1 MATCLQAITAA
12 LTTGVGSI
20 PLLTNGVN
28 YNFTLTTTPRLY
40 RMIVS
45 NTDTYNFH
53 IALTQLTGSTTN
65 VGFTIY
71 EYDSTLNSVNVLAF
85 SNIVNSTETISISL
99 DPKTYI
105 ICLKSNNGTYD
116 CNFDATSEGFV
127 VSKKFQFDF
136 YHGQYTSVKLEAKHI
151 NTYPCTKPL
160 HFEIVEGELPEGIYM
175 DTAGRLY
182 GTIPE
187 MDCVAD
193 NNDLGPSF
201 NWYGTFLG
209 EWHPI
214 GRVYRFKVR
223 VRFLKDNG
231 SYDEQWMCIKVHNNW
246 DLDRKT
252 FEDNL
257 DLFTKNFE
265 FFNSGNNQTTPT
277 QEQQTNME
285 LVSDCSSCESNTLNT
300 LQMIRLP
307 ENFDFV
313 SIDAFVVWWLDY
325 SKRNKETLSPAINEF
340 LEKLEQ
346 SEIVQQIIARIIE
359 TKPAYELTEQER
371 TVLNLKTID
380 GFLQV
385 TSSKMVDG
393 RNTYDTDY
401 MLLENAKK
409 QNQNMPFEFVAFDGS
424 TAWI

>member
-12 LTTGVGSI
+12 LTTGIGSI
-20 PLLTNGVN
+20 PLLTTGVN
-28 YNFTLTTTPRLY
+28 YNFTLTTAPRLY

-53 IALTQLTGSTTN
+53 ISLAQLTGTMLN
-65 VGFTIY
+65 VSFTIY
-71 EYDSTLNSVNVLAF
+71 EYDSLLNSVNVLAF
-85 SNIVNSTETISISL
+85 SNITNSTETISISL

-127 VSKKFQFDF
+127 VSKKFQFSF
-136 YHGQYTSVKLEAKHI
+136 FGGSYCSAQLEAKHI

-160 HFEIVEGELPEGIYM
+160 HFEIVEGELPDGIYM

-193 NNDLGPSF
+193 NNELGPSF
-201 NWYGTFLG
+201 NWYGTYLG

-214 GRVYRFKVR
+214 GRVYKFKVR
-223 VRFLKDNG
+223 VRFLEDTG

-257 DLFTKNFE
+257 DSFTKNFE
-265 FFNSGNNQTTPT
+265 FFNAINEQITITETSTQTK
-277 QEQQTNME
+277 
-285 LVSDCSSCESNTLNT
+285 LVSDCQTCESNTLNS
-300 LQMIRLP
+300 LQMIRMP
-307 ENFDFV
+307 ENFNFAN
-313 SIDAFVVWWLDY
+313 IDEFVVWWQDY
-325 SKRNKETLSPAINEF
+325 SKRNKETLSPAINDF
-340 LEKLEQ
+340 LEKLQQ
-346 SEIVQQIIARIIE
+346 SEIVQQIIARITE
-359 TKPAYELTEQER
+359 TKPAYELTDEER
-371 TVLNLKTID
+371 TILNLKTID
-380 GFLQV
+380 GFLQL
-385 TSSKMVDG
+385 TSSKLING
-393 RNTYDTDY
+393 RNEYDNDY
-401 MLLENAKK
+401 VLLENARK

-424 TAWI
+424 SASWM